1 MLNVWENVPAGHW
14 CQVVWLC
21 GSLTG
26 CETLCPPSVAASWHA
41 PAGPSAENA
50 TGQEPRF
57 HPLEAP
63 KLPGVVDTDGPVPS
77 AASSSSPSTLIS
89 PGLVVPSQMLKP
101 QMICHPKYFEKS
113 GGELYPISPWWTCA
127 PPPAQ

>member
-26 CETLCPPSVAASWHA
+26 CETLSPPSVAASWHA

-63 KLPGVVDTDGPVPS
+63 KLPGVVDTDGPERLRRLDLEPQH
-77 AASSSSPSTLIS
+77 ADLAGLGSPVAVL
-89 PGLVVPSQMLKP
+89 QP
-101 QMICHPKYFEKS
+101 QMICHPKYAEN
-113 GGELYPISPWWTCA
+113 
-127 PPPAQ
+127 